1 MTMHIKA
8 VIAAL
13 FISLAANA
21 QNIEITRAKF
31 HTGDNPA
38 WKSTAFND
46 NNWQEISTTDSW
58 NKQNIKLV
66 RSYAWYR
73 IKFIPRKKDFA
84 GKNLKYGLNLCI
96 RYIDDADETFLNGK
110 PVGKTGGMPS
120 DKNGYFGAWD
130 TPRKYNIPAN
140 TGLIKWDKE
149 NVLAI
154 RVYNEG
160 DDGGISGTPI
170 HFEIQDN
177 PLDGVKLLTEQK
189 TFAAE
194 SRFDVKFD
202 NTFDCAQK
210 GMLTAEMTNVE
221 TNAVSHISTRQVN
234 IKGKQSKTF
243 SFALPN
249 ENTSRLKITYKDN
262 DTGKEIEQTLFTKYI
277 LTPQAPATPHINNAL
292 VYGVSPE
299 KPVIL
304 RVAASGEK
312 PMKYSAKN
320 LPQGLSID
328 SVRGVVYGSVRNRG
342 DYNVTLEAVN
352 AKGKDAKT
360 ITIKVGDKI
369 ALTPPMG
376 WNSWNCWGLGVTK
389 QKVLESANTMIEKRL
404 ADYGYNYVNIDD
416 GWESETRDSK
426 GYISTN
432 EKFSDM
438 KELGDWLHSHGM
450 KFGIYSSP
458 GDLTC
463 GGYLG
468 TLNHEKEDTEV
479 WNSWG
484 VDYLKY
490 DCCGYTKNIAED
502 KDKSAATQL
511 EPYLKMERE
520 LRRLP
525 RDVFY
530 NVAWGAENVCRWAY
544 GVDGNSWRTTDDIRD
559 TWESISDI
567 GFRQQAD
574 KWAYSLPGHW
584 NDPDMLVVGKVGGWG
599 GTLHDSQLTADEQY
613 THISLWALLAAPLLI
628 GCDISQID
636 DFTFNL
642 LCNNEVIAVD
652 QDILGKQAKQEIVD
666 GEIQIWKRPLYDGSY
681 AVGIFNL
688 GNRFAKVD
696 LGKYFSK
703 LGIEKLK
710 SARDLWRQQ
719 DLNTSDTETNIPP
732 HGVKLMKISY

>member
-1 MTMHIKA
+1 MSIHLKTLA
-8 VIAAL
+8 VSL
-13 FISLAANA
+13 LVSLAAHA
-21 QNIEITRAKF
+21 QTTDITRAKF
-31 HTGDNPA
+31 HAGDNAA
-38 WKSTAFND
+38 WKASSFND
-46 NNWQEISTTDSW
+46 NGWQEISTTDSW
-58 NKQNIKLV
+58 NRQGIKLV

-73 IKFIPRKKDFA
+73 VKFTPKKKDFS

-96 RYIDDADETFLNGK
+96 RYIDDADETYLNGVL
-110 PVGKTGGMPS
+110 VGKTGGMPS

-140 TGLIKWDKE
+140 SGIIKWDKE

-160 DDGGISGTPI
+160 DDGGVSGDPI
-170 HFEIQDN
+170 HFEVQEN
-177 PLDGVKLLTEQK
+177 PLDGIKMGVEQK
-189 TFAAE
+189 TFTAE
-194 SRFDVKFD
+194 SRFDIKID
-202 NTFDCAQK
+202 NIFDCTQN
-210 GMLTAEMTNVE
+210 GVLTLEMTNAE
-221 TNAVSHISTRQVN
+221 TGSVSKTSTQKVSV
-234 IKGKQSKTF
+234 KGKKSRTF
-243 SFALPN
+243 SFAMPN

-262 DTGKEIEQTLFTKYI
+262 DTQNSTAQTLYTKYI
-277 LTPQAPATPHINNAL
+277 LTPPAPATPRINNAL
-292 VYGVSPE
+292 VYGVRPG
-299 KPVIL
+299 KPVIMKI
-304 RVAASGEK
+304 AASGDK
-312 PMKYSAKN
+312 PMKYSAAS
-320 LPQGLSID
+320 LPQGLSVD
-328 SVRGVVYGSVRNRG
+328 SVRGVVYGSVDKRG
-342 DYNVTLEAVN
+342 DYALTLEAQN
-352 AKGKDAKT
+352 SKGKDTKT
-360 ITIKVGDKI
+360 ITLKVGDKI

-389 QKVLESANTMIEKRL
+389 QKVLESANAMIEKRL

-416 GWESETRDSK
+416 GWESETRDAQ

-432 EKFSDM
+432 EKFSQM

-468 TLNHEKEDTEV
+468 SLNHEKQDTKV
-479 WNSWG
+479 WNDWG

-490 DCCGYTKNIAED
+490 DCCGYTRNIAED
-502 KDKSAATQL
+502 QDKSAATQL

-574 KWAYSLPGHW
+574 KWPFSMPGHW

-599 GTLHDSQLTADEQY
+599 GTLHDSRLTADEQY
-613 THISLWALLAAPLLI
+613 THISLWSLLAAPLLI

-642 LCNNEVIAVD
+642 LCNSEVIAID
-652 QDILGKQAKQEIVD
+652 QDILGKQAKQEITD
-666 GEIQIWKRPLYDGSY
+666 GSIQVWKRPLHDGSY

-688 GNRFAKVD
+688 GDKFAKVD
-696 LGKYFSK
+696 FGKYFSR
-703 LGIEKLK
+703 LGIGKLQ

-719 DLNTSDTETNIPP
+719 DMNPAETEISIAP
-732 HGVKLMKISY
+732 HGVKLMKIRY